1 MIMNAQNP
9 HPGVSPGIGHENDW
23 VGPLF
28 AEEYAKGYAKT
39 TAELAAGALGRGA
52 PAAALAGKTAA
63 ERLAIRGMNFVFNPS
78 GGPIKGFIAGFS
90 NQFFLGDA
98 PVELPSVN
106 RGFDRGVAFGQPI
119 GAFFRPVVQTFSG
132 GSFPP

>member
-9 HPGVSPGIGHENDW
+9 HPGVSPGFGTENDAIGR
-23 VGPLF
+23 VF

-39 TAELAAGALGRGA
+39 TAGLASGPLGRGA

-63 ERLAIRGMNFVFNPS
+63 ERLAIRGLNFVFNPS
-78 GGPIKGFIAGFS
+78 SGPVKGFIAGFS

-98 PVELPSVN
+98 PVGSVPSMPESLITVK
-106 RGFDRGVAFGQPI
+106 RRSSI
-119 GAFFRPVVQTFSG
+119 GS
-132 GSFPP
+132 